1 MLNKKFKIVFCFW
14 AIIMT
19 PVFAFATSKDVL
31 FSSMNIKE
39 ARQKA
44 SQEGKLIFLD
54 FHAQWC
60 SPCTWM
66 EKTTFTDEGVIKILQ
81 EDFIALKIDIDH
93 KEGYEIKNQYDVKYL
108 PTILI
113 FNSEGIMVE
122 RIEKTVTP
130 RTLKDLLSRH
140 NEPNNKKIVKHTI
153 NSSPTQTK
161 SVTSDSVPVL
171 PEMSLTEDETKEY
184 LSAPLNKKTYKLQLG
199 VFGKY
204 ELADAFV
211 QKLNNTFL
219 EPVTVKN
226 EMKNGKMIFRV
237 FLGQFETQEEAEVF
251 KKQIFDENQLDSI
264 VN

>member
-1 MLNKKFKIVFCFW
+1 MIKNNFKIVFCLW
-14 AIIMT
+14 LIILM
-19 PVFAFATSKDVL
+19 PVLTIAKNKDAL

-44 SQEGKLIFLD
+44 SVEGKLIFLD
-54 FHAQWC
+54 FHAKWC

-81 EDFIALKIDIDH
+81 EDFIALQIDIDH
-93 KEGYEIKNQYDVKYL
+93 KDGYEIKNQYDVKYL

-130 RTLKDLLSRH
+130 RTLKELLSRH
-140 NEPNNKKIVKHTI
+140 NEPDNKKIVKHTY
-153 NSSPTQTK
+153 NSSPTNNK
-161 SVTSDSVPVL
+161 PEMSDSVPY
-171 PEMSLTEDETKEY
+171 PQEMSLTKDEEKEY
-184 LSAPLNKKTYKLQLG
+184 FSEPLNKKIFKLQLG
-199 VFGKY
+199 VFEKY

-211 QKLNNTFL
+211 QKLNDTFL